1 MKIIRQY
8 TQSDFEQVSNLFKD
22 TILNININDYSI
34 DQCKAWVNK
43 SDSLRLHKA
52 RLLEQNTIVVE
63 INSKIVGFASLDN
76 DNCLDLLYV
85 HKDYQNNGIGAILC
99 DELEKCLNKI
109 TTFAS
114 ITAKPF
120 FEKRGFKV
128 VYSQQVDCGGVML
141 ENYFMEKTKDIKC

>member
-1 MKIIRQY
+1 M
-8 TQSDFEQVSNLFKD
+8 
-22 TILNININDYSI
+22 NININDYSI

-85 HKDYQNNGIGAILC
+85 HKDYQ
-99 DELEKCLNKI
+99 
-109 TTFAS
+109 
-114 ITAKPF
+114 
-120 FEKRGFKV
+120 
-128 VYSQQVDCGGVML
+128 
-141 ENYFMEKTKDIKC
+141 